1 MTESERLEQS
11 GAQRA
16 PYEGKK
22 GRMFL
27 MPSRSPPT
35 MPPSLAE
42 RLSALDQPEHI
53 SDTTAI
59 WSSVRPVLVMGR
71 VVMVLSIIV
80 LGELFDDARI
90 GGLTVG
96 VWALIAGIPLFL
108 LASVGITY
116 GDRLA
121 KKEAGDR
128 PQKP

>member
-1 MTESERLEQS
+1 MSPR
-11 GAQRA
+11 
-16 PYEGKK
+16 
-22 GRMFL
+22 
-27 MPSRSPPT
+27 PSSLV
-35 MPPSLAE
+35 PPSLAE
-42 RLSALDQPEHI
+42 RLSALDEPDHT
-53 SDTTAI
+53 SDTAAI

-71 VVMVLSIIV
+71 VAMVLSIIV

-121 KKEAGDR
+121 KSEAGNEAR
-128 PQKP
+128 KP